1 VSRQGV
7 QLAGAD
13 ALAHW
18 PVALPGGYPKGGIAA
33 TVALQYSDTA
43 CHICARDDWA
53 SRQPSNKPKGNAT
66 VLSLSS
72 PVAISL
78 TVLISFALAEF
89 LVLSAHKHGHLT
101 MDLPGAVQKF
111 HLKPTPRVGG
121 IAIYVGLVVGWAV
134 SPAGSARNL
143 LTTLLLAGVPAL
155 LVGLLEDVTKRVS
168 VSSRLTI
175 TMASGGIAVWM
186 SGVALNRVDI
196 PLADYLLSAWPV
208 ALLFTAFAVGGVAN
222 AINIIDGFHGLAS
235 GTVLISLA
243 GLAGIALSVGD
254 APLALV
260 AVLLAASVAGFWL
273 VNFPWGKL
281 FLGDGGAYFSG
292 FGLAWLSVELLARNA
307 SVSPWA
313 SVLVCGYPTI
323 EVLYSVVRRR
333 RLRQSP
339 GTADRH
345 HLHSL
350 VATQFIQPRFPRLHP
365 NLRNASVSVLMWL
378 CALVPVLPAVFFYSR
393 PAILLPALAGCVLA
407 YHLVY
412 RRIASSAVPAGLPEG
427 ADART

>member
-1 VSRQGV
+1 
-7 QLAGAD
+7 
-13 ALAHW
+13 
-18 PVALPGGYPKGGIAA
+18 
-33 TVALQYSDTA
+33 
-43 CHICARDDWA
+43 
-53 SRQPSNKPKGNAT
+53 
-66 VLSLSS
+66 
-72 PVAISL
+72 VAIGL
-78 TVLISFALAEF
+78 TALISFALAEF

-101 MDLPGAVQKF
+101 MDLPGAIQKF

-121 IAIYVGLVVGWAV
+121 IAIYIALVAAWALA
-134 SPAGSARNL
+134 PAGPERNL

-168 VSSRLTI
+168 VATRLTI
-175 TMASGGIAVWM
+175 TMASGGLAAWM
-186 SGVALNRVDI
+186 SGVALTRVDI

-235 GTVLISLA
+235 GTLLISLGA
-243 GLAGIALSVGD
+243 LATIALSVGD

-260 AVLLAASVAGFWL
+260 AVLLAAAVAGFWL

-292 FGLAWLSVELLARNA
+292 FGLAWLSVELLARNE

-323 EVLYSVVRRR
+323 EVLYSVMRRR

-350 VATQFIQPRFPRLHP
+350 VATQVIQPRFPRLQP
-365 NLRNASVSVLMWL
+365 NLRNAAVSLVMWL
-378 CALVPVLPAVFFYSR
+378 CALVPVVPAVFFYSR
-393 PAILLPALAGCVLA
+393 PEILLPALAGCVLA
-407 YHLVY
+407 YHLLY
-412 RRIASSAVPAGLPEG
+412 RRIAASAGVDALPEG